1 MLYAL
6 YQHYD
11 FVLRKTVRKM
21 RKLWFSEKQEVVFR
35 EAVQFTFIPTMI
47 NILLKTINENVMI
60 KEYNH
65 QARKSDENI

>member
-1 MLYAL
+1 
-6 YQHYD
+6 
-11 FVLRKTVRKM
+11 M

-65 QARKSDENI
+65 RARKSDENI